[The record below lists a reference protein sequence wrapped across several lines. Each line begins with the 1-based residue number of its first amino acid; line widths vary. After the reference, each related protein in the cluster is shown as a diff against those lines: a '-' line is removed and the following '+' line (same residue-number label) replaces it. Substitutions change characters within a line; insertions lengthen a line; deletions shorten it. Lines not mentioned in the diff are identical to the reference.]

1 MTRRVFLIIILLLF
15 LSPPADACVGKTLTI
30 GAVNSP
36 EGEVLAEMLSS
47 LINERTGTT
56 VSIKLFSTEQELYE
70 AVNGQQVDI
79 SVQNT
84 SRAIQFLHKIADK
97 DANKAY
103 AFVKAAYEKEKALVW
118 LKPFGFLHSNGDA
131 SPSHTAAVLRVEVL
145 NNFPAL
151 PRVIGKLGN
160 MVNDETRARLIR
172 AVEAGEK
179 PKKAARDFLKSK
191 KLI

>member
-1 MTRRVFLIIILLLF
+1 MLRRLPIILGLLLF
-15 LSPPADACVGKTLTI
+15 LSPQADACVGKVLTI
-30 GAVNSP
+30 GAVNSS
-36 EGEVLAEMLSS
+36 EGQILSEMLSS

-56 VSIKLFSTEQELYE
+56 VAVRLYPTEQELFN
-70 AVNGQQVDI
+70 AVNTQQVDI

-103 AFVKAAYEKEKALVW
+103 AFVKTAYEKEKGLVW